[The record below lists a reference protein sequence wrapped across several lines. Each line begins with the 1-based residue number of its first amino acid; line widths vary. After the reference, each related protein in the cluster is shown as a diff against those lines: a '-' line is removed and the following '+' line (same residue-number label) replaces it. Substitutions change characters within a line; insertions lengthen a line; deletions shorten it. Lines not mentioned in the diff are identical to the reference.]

1 MTLSRSVSVNMYMN
15 LTIQIHCMYYILF
28 LDTHQKV
35 IATNDKLL
43 NTE

>member
-1 MTLSRSVSVNMYMN
+1 
-15 LTIQIHCMYYILF
+15 MYYILF

-43 NTE
+43 NAE